1 MTTKQKRELIE
12 KNNSEIKISR
22 QAQLIGLPRSSV
34 YHQPQI
40 NQEKLAKEKRL
51 MDLIDK
57 IYTDSP
63 FYGARKIK
71 EELKQ
76 TFSLNVGRHQV
87 RKLMKRLGLEAIYPK
102 AKRNFSQA
110 NQQHKK
116 YPYLLANL
124 AITHPNQVWGIDLT
138 YVRLENGWGYLTAIM
153 DWFSRYVLSWRL
165 SNSLETNFCV
175 EALQAALTK
184 TRTEIFNSDQGSQ
197 FTAQNFT
204 ETLLKKKIKISMD
217 GQGRYAD
224 NIFTERLW
232 RTVKYEN
239 IYLKSYANLREA
251 NEGLD
256 EYFHFYNHR
265 RLHQSLSYRTPA
277 KIYFNH

>member
-1 MTTKQKRELIE
+1 LTTKKKRELIE
-12 KNNSEIKISR
+12 RNNTEIKISR
-22 QAQLIGLPRSSV
+22 QAELIGLPRSSV
-34 YHQPQI
+34 YYQPQI

-71 EELKQ
+71 AELKQ

-87 RKLMKRLGLEAIYPK
+87 GKLMKQLGLVAIYPK
-102 AKRNFSQA
+102 AKRNFSQT
-110 NQQHKK
+110 NPQHKK
-116 YPYLLANL
+116 YPYLLNGL
-124 AITHPNQVWGIDLT
+124 AITRPNQVWGIDLT
-138 YVRLENGWGYLTAIM
+138 YLRLENGWGYLTAIM

-165 SNSLETNFCV
+165 SNSLENNFCI
-175 EALQAALTK
+175 ETLRAALAQA
-184 TRTEIFNSDQGSQ
+184 RTEIFNSDQGSQ

-204 ETLLKKKIKISMD
+204 GILLKKKIKISMD
-217 GQGRYAD
+217 GRGRYLD

-239 IYLKSYANLREA
+239 IYLKSYASLREA
-251 NEGLD
+251 NEGLA

-265 RLHQSLSYRTPA
+265 RLHQSLSYLTPA
-277 KIYFNH
+277 KIYFNQ